1 MWQMLQKPS
10 VNWSFTHAFVP
21 VCTNRLPGTLLLV
34 AGSDFF
40 VSQTRFLQSAKTTQN
55 TVDDSWKD
63 GCYWH
68 NQNADA
74 LPNTSVKQNPSW
86 LGFENIILKQSS
98 TWETHLFGTDVYSSS
113 PLECKQSSPSK
124 TLSRACPERWN
135 TQLLYHVSTVQNIT
149 EIQVFTRRLRRALF
163 HTNLYLQPFGRPV
176 ARKKKKK
183 LLTNCSWGCL
193 LKKAAG
199 CPACA
204 RKQLWATAVACDI
217 AVAWGD

>member
-1 MWQMLQKPS
+1 MGLMVQGLGRLGTCVTAAVYLKQAAADTVMWQMLQKPS

-98 TWETHLFGTDVYSSS
+98 TWETHLFGTDVYNSS
-113 PLECKQSSPSK
+113 PLECKQSSPSNTVK
-124 TLSRACPERWN
+124 SLSWAVEHTTALPRFHRSKHYWN
-135 TQLLYHVSTVQNIT
+135 TSLHTKT
-149 EIQVFTRRLRRALF
+149 EKSLIS
-163 HTNLYLQPFGRPV
+163 Y
-176 ARKKKKK
+176 
-183 LLTNCSWGCL
+183 
-193 LKKAAG
+193 
-199 CPACA
+199 
-204 RKQLWATAVACDI
+204 
-217 AVAWGD
+217 